1 MKKKLN
7 KIFKK
12 SKSIP
17 LDLFL
22 EKVLYDK
29 SFGYYQKKNPFGKK
43 GDFITSP
50 NISNIFCEMIAIWFV
65 SFWQNLNR
73 PKNIN
78 FVELGPGNGD
88 FSFVLIE
95 TLKNFPEI
103 FKSVNIF
110 LYEKSANLIRVQKK
124 RIESNKVSWIKDF
137 KNLKNGP
144 VIFFGNEF
152 LDALPIKQFKKV
164 DNKIYER
171 HVQNKKNKINFFYKK
186 ASKSQIKKLKNF
198 KLINKNGI
206 IEYPEY
212 GFKELDLI
220 CKKVNKQNGGLL
232 FIDYGY
238 KQENNLNTLQ
248 SVYKHKYND
257 IRKNI
262 GNSDITYLV
271 NFELYKRYFI
281 SKNLDVE
288 NIISQSQF
296 LQKMGIKERFNILSD
311 KMNEKNKSNLYKRIQ
326 RLINPSMMGESFKV
340 IFARSKK
347 SKFSLAFK

>member
-1 MKKKLN
+1 
-7 KIFKK
+7 
-12 SKSIP
+12 
-17 LDLFL
+17 
-22 EKVLYDK
+22 
-29 SFGYYQKKNPFGKK
+29 
-43 GDFITSP
+43 
-50 NISNIFCEMIAIWFV
+50 
-65 SFWQNLNR
+65 LNR

-88 FSFVLIE
+88 FSFVLIK

-103 FKSVNIF
+103 FKSVNVF
-110 LYEKSANLIRVQKK
+110 LYEKSANLIKVQKK
-124 RIESNKVSWIKDF
+124 RLISNKVSWIKDL

-144 VIFFGNEF
+144 IIFFGNEF
-152 LDALPIKQFKKV
+152 LDALPIKQFKQV
-164 DNKIYER
+164 DNKIYEK
-171 HVQNKKNKINFFYKK
+171 HVQKKQNKIKFIYKK
-186 ASKSQIKKLKNF
+186 ASKSQIKKLKKF

-212 GFKELDLI
+212 GFKEFDLI

-232 FIDYGY
+232 LIDYGY

-262 GNSDITYLV
+262 GNADITYLV
-271 NFELYKRYFI
+271 NFELYKRFFI
-281 SKNLDVE
+281 SKNLHVE

-296 LQKMGIKERFNILSD
+296 LQKMGIKERFSILSD
-311 KMNEKNKSNLYKRIQ
+311 NMNEKNKSNLYKRIQ